1 MEGPDATI
9 LWIKEQLTKDTPLR
23 DMYMSN
29 KSDVFVIWADA
40 LESKIDNGSLDIP
53 VNKIGR
59 QIRRELLDMNLE
71 SAIHRMYEV
80 IPAKYKHSADQII
93 DEQETEMS
101 DTRTNNSST
110 EIIDYSQQNATLLQV
125 TKNMKGSLDTLEEL
139 LNTTEIEVN
148 CEKKFLDEVV
158 KMTHVITEK
167 AKFCTDGREKVS
179 RLDHVLTLQLANSCT
194 LNSIYDTLTA
204 QKMSQATIT
213 SKQMGK
219 IVAMKIKDAYATL
232 RPTTEQ
238 QAIQQGWSGITC
250 ESCGEYRVVR
260 EYHSDTQDFM
270 DHCVTCDNWQKMQ
283 LSPVIEK

>member
-9 LWIKEQLTKDTPLR
+9 LWIKEQLTNDTPLR
-23 DMYMSN
+23 QMYMSN

-40 LESKIDNGSLDIP
+40 LETKINNGSLDIP

-59 QIRRELLDMNLE
+59 QIRRELLGMNLE
-71 SAIHRMYEV
+71 SAITRMYEV

-93 DEQETEMS
+93 DELETEMS
-101 DTRTNNSST
+101 DSRTNNSS
-110 EIIDYSQQNATLLQV
+110 IDYSMNNKTLLEV
-125 TKNMKGSLDTLEEL
+125 SKRLHNSIDKLEEIL
-139 LNTTEIEVN
+139 QTTEIEIN
-148 CEKKFLDEVV
+148 CEDKYLHEVV
-158 KMTHVITEK
+158 NMSNAVAEK

-204 QKMSQATIT
+204 QMMAQATIT

-219 IVAMKIKDAYATL
+219 IVAMRIKDAYTTL

-260 EYHSDTQDFM
+260 EYHSDKQDFM
-270 DHCVTCDNWQKMQ
+270 DHCVSCDNWQKMK
-283 LSPVIEK
+283 LTPVIDN